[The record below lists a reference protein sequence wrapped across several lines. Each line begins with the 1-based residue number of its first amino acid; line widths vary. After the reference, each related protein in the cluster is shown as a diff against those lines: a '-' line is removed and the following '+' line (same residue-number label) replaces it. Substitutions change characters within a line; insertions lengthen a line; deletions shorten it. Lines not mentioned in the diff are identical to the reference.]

1 MRIYAPLDALFPKTR
16 QGILA
21 AMFVRP
27 QKSWYVAELARR
39 MGVPSS
45 SLQRELQELT
55 DAGILK
61 AHRQGRMAYFQ
72 PNTDSPLYP
81 DLRGLLLK
89 TAGLVDVLREAL
101 EPLAGQVRLA
111 FVYGSMASGEER
123 NDSDIDFMVV
133 GDVSP
138 AALAVPLRGARESL
152 GREINPTVYSQA
164 EFARKRK
171 ENDSFLA
178 RVMAKPRLLVVGSE
192 NDLGPAASQQ

>member
-1 MRIYAPLDALFPKTR
+1 
-16 QGILA
+16 
-21 AMFVRP
+21 MFVRP

-101 EPLAGQVRLA
+101 EPLADQVRLA

-123 NDSDIDFMVV
+123 SDSDVDLMVV

-138 AALAVPLRGARESL
+138 VALAVPLRGAREFL

-164 EFARKRK
+164 EFTRKRK
-171 ENDSFLA
+171 GNDSFLA
-178 RVMAKPRLLVVGSE
+178 RVMAKPRLLLVGSE
-192 NDLGPAASQQ
+192 NELGEAASQQ

>member
-61 AHRQGRMAYFQ
+61 SHRQGRMAYFQ

-123 NDSDIDFMVV
+123 SDSDVDLMVV

-152 GREINPTVYSQA
+152 GREVNSTVYSQA
-164 EFARKRK
+164 EFVRKRK
-171 ENDSFLA
+171 ERDSFLA

-192 NDLGPAASQQ
+192 HDLGETASQQ

>member
-1 MRIYAPLDALFPKTR
+1 MRNQAPLDALFPKTR

-72 PNTDSPLYP
+72 PNTDSPLFP

-123 NDSDIDFMVV
+123 SDSDVDLMVV

-138 AALAVPLRGARESL
+138 AAVAVPLRAARESL
-152 GREINPTVYSQA
+152 GREINPTVYTRD
-164 EFARKRK
+164 EFTRKRK
-171 ENDSFLA
+171 EDDSFLA

-192 NDLGPAASQQ
+192 HDLGEAASQQ